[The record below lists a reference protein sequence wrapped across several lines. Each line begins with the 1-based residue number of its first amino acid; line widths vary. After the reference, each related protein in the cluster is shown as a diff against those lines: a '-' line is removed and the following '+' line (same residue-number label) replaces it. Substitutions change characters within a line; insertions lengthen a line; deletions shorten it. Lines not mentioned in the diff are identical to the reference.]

1 MLYAAIAIGTALFFA
16 IRMFQRNRRWRYKQI
31 TYLNSKAEQNFLNQ
45 INRKLPDNLSVMCKV
60 RLADLCLPSDSSNIA
75 AFNKV
80 SRKHVDFVLIEKAT
94 SKIVCAIELDDKS
107 HNSYGAMKRDREKD
121 HALVSAGIPINRIAG
136 TRNYSKQ
143 IDDLLGSRIAAPR
156 KSVEESAIPITAR
169 TKTCPRCNHT
179 MNLVQ
184 LKLWQ
189 RGKGYYLCDNCKF
202 NTEPESINL
211 VEKGA

>member
-121 HALVSAGIPINRIAG
+121 HALVSAGISLHRIAA

-143 IDDLLGSRIAAPR
+143 INERLGAIMAAPL
-156 KSVEESAIPITAR
+156 KLEEESAIPMT
-169 TKTCPRCNHT
+169 TVCPRCNHT
-179 MNLVQ
+179 MSLVQ

-189 RGKGYYLCDNCKF
+189 QGKGYYFCDNCKF
-202 NTEPESINL
+202 NTEPERINL
-211 VEKGA
+211 AGKGA